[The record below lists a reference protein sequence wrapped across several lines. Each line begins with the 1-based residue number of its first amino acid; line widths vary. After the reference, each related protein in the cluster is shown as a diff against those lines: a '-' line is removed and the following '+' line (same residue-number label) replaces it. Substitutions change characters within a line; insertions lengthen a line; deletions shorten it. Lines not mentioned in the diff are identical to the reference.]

1 MGIKTYNCTG
11 LTGGGSRV
19 LDNYPVA
26 SLVDGDRATVNYN
39 NVEYRYLF
47 VAAATDAEASPDI
60 IRPNDYATSGVWKL
74 QSAALTGDLYPLPS
88 GAVLT
93 GNINGL
99 LCSRTGNNQ
108 VTIAAGNCKD
118 SGNSGKLTL
127 ATAQAISSLPAT
139 ASGWIHFFLCDDG
152 VARYDEDVTGATLLS
167 AYRKRRIFSWQNTAG
182 GILKLGRQYGDVLE
196 FETSEASILATNPST
211 TAFTPTYTGGVLPTT
226 IVRRVGLWGKHSG
239 TLVFSLADEA
249 GNRSRTVNVGSA
261 DNYLANYGDPNWL
274 WVTLDQK
281 IVGQTSANTGTV
293 LIMAVEFIR

>member
-19 LDNYPVA
+19 LDNYPIA
-26 SLVDGDRATVNYN
+26 GLVDGDRATVNYN

-60 IRPNDYATSGVWKL
+60 IRPNDYSSAGVWKL

-108 VTIAAGNCKD
+108 VTITPGNCKD
-118 SGNSGKLTL
+118 STNSSKLSL
-127 ATAQAISSLPAT
+127 AASQAISSLPTT

-182 GILKLGRQYGDVLE
+182 GVLKLGRQYGDVLE
-196 FETSEASILATNPST
+196 FDIAESTVLATNPST
-211 TAFTPTYTGGVLPTT
+211 TPFVPTYTGVIPTT
-226 IVRRVGLWGKHSG
+226 IVSRVALWPKYTSATFAFAVSDGTNASRALAISSAGYYWTSG
-239 TLVFSLADEA
+239 DFIWLA
-249 GNRSRTVNVGSA
+249 
-261 DNYLANYGDPNWL
+261 
-274 WVTLDQK
+274 LDQK
-281 IVGQTSANTGTV
+281 INGVSGSNTGSV
-293 LIMAVEFIR
+293 IIPAVEFIR